1 MRDQT
6 WFSLV
11 ALSIGVGVVLAGFVA
26 VSLGSSSA
34 TPAAPAAPTTSVPAV
49 DLMYLTIAFN
59 PATGTDEYFPANF
72 TLPAHELIKFTITSY
87 DNGTN
92 VVPASAAMVMGTVGD
107 IAKVQSAPGAIV
119 TTFSQLPSNRI
130 AHTFTVQAPSASSGG
145 MGMGMGGGSYLLN
158 VPVES
163 AASLA
168 APAVVTFSAYFNETG
183 SLSWMCM
190 APCDPTAMMDAGFM
204 SGTISV
210 V

>member
-6 WFSLV
+6 WFNLV
-11 ALSIGVGVVLAGFVA
+11 ALTLGVGVVLAGFVA
-26 VSLGSSSA
+26 VSFGAGSAAPSA
-34 TPAAPAAPTTSVPAV
+34 PAAPAASAPAV

-59 PATGTDEYFPANF
+59 PASGTDEYFPANF
-72 TLPAHELIKFTITSY
+72 TLPAHELIEFTITSY

-92 VVPASAAMVMGTVGD
+92 VVPASATMVMGTVGGV
-107 IAKVQSAPGAIV
+107 AQLQAAPGARA
-119 TTFSQLPSNRI
+119 TTFSQLPADRI
-130 AHTFTVQAPSASSGG
+130 AHTFTVESPTGASGGG
-145 MGMGMGGGSYLLN
+145 MGMGGPSYLLN
-158 VPVES
+158 VPVGS

-168 APAVVTFSAYFNETG
+168 APAVVTFSTYFNATG
-183 SLSWMCM
+183 PLAWMCL

>member
-6 WFSLV
+6 WFTLV
-11 ALSIGVGVVLAGFVA
+11 ALSMGVGVVLAGFVA
-26 VSLGSSSA
+26 VSWGSSTAAPS
-34 TPAAPAAPTTSVPAV
+34 APAATSTSVPAV

-59 PATGTDEYFPANF
+59 PSTGTDEYFPANF
-72 TLPAHELIKFTITSY
+72 TLPAHELIEFTITSY

-92 VVPASAAMVMGTVGD
+92 VVPASAAMVMGTVGGV
-107 IAKVQSAPGAIV
+107 AELQAAPGDRAM
-119 TTFSQLPSNRI
+119 TFSQLPMDRI
-130 AHTFTVQAPSASSGG
+130 AHTFTVQSPTGG
-145 MGMGMGGGSYLLN
+145 STAMGMGGSPSYLLN

-168 APAVVTFSAYFNETG
+168 SPAVVTFSAYFNQTG
-183 SLSWMCM
+183 SLAWMCL
-190 APCDPTAMMDAGFM
+190 APCDPTAMLMAGFM